1 MRDTKP
7 VHTMCTNNNNNSR
20 QIKMFK
26 FLYIC
31 TKKKLRVIFQ
41 GTTSTSERPM
51 SIFPYVF
58 EVAYFSLFLT
68 PNTKKWQRESA
79 NERKPLIK
87 CVCMWLYCTPIW
99 TLERCYCCSE
109 IHNENRICVIARFLS
124 LSLALPRSNHVVRWF
139 VVSVVSFRFNVILTF
154 GSECLCI
161 ECYRYSD
168 YKPKFD
174 YALQHMV
181 SLEWLQK
188 PLYSEQMRWRE
199 EKESE
204 KYGTQIKHTKYSI
217 HDMITNYSHFTV
229 CDRQL
234 LYSITIQTRHTST
247 KYSETMTDKKKKN
260 THDTWTEN

>member
-1 MRDTKP
+1 MCACDCI
-7 VHTMCTNNNNNSR
+7 VHQFEHLNAAIVVLKFMMKIEFVWLLGFSLSR
-20 QIKMFK
+20 
-26 FLYIC
+26 
-31 TKKKLRVIFQ
+31 
-41 GTTSTSERPM
+41 
-51 SIFPYVF
+51 
-58 EVAYFSLFLT
+58 SLFLDRT
-68 PNTKKWQRESA
+68 
-79 NERKPLIK
+79 
-87 CVCMWLYCTPIW
+87 M
-99 TLERCYCCSE
+99 
-109 IHNENRICVIARFLS
+109 
-124 LSLALPRSNHVVRWF
+124 WF

-247 KYSETMTDKKKKN
+247 EYSETMTDKKKKN
-260 THDTWTEN
+260 MNRELEFIYWVHYCTV